1 MGVAVVYRVRGT
13 GVGSYPDMGAGE
25 WEWRLGRQFTNFLSS
40 YNTSLANI
48 LM

>member
-25 WEWRLGRQFTNFLSS
+25 WEWRLAVIHALGVEYYKL
-40 YNTSLANI
+40 
-48 LM
+48 